1 MTYLPQIDD
10 FDTKMALLKTL
21 LDISDGKVAF
31 PLFFYLQM
39 FLEKERAQLIREV
52 MRMKESRGDVEGAAA
67 ASQEIQ
73 VEVCNALSSREKA
86 EFLLEQVL
94 TPESSSCVDPP
105 EPAGARLGARAADH
119 PEGEREGAEGGAHG
133 RTAHRPTSP

>member
-1 MTYLPQIDD
+1 MTYLPQLDD

-31 PLFFYLQM
+31 PLFFYPKM
-39 FLEKERAQLIREV
+39 FLEKERALLIREV
-52 MRMKESRGDVEGAAA
+52 MRMKESRGDVAGAAA

-94 TPESSSCVDPP
+94 TPN
-105 EPAGARLGARAADH
+105 
-119 PEGEREGAEGGAHG
+119 
-133 RTAHRPTSP
+133 HRHA

>member
-1 MTYLPQIDD
+1 MTYLPQLDD

-31 PLFFYLQM
+31 PLFIYLQR

-94 TPESSSCVDPP
+94 TPN
-105 EPAGARLGARAADH
+105 
-119 PEGEREGAEGGAHG
+119 
-133 RTAHRPTSP
+133 HRHA

>member
-31 PLFFYLQM
+31 PLSPYPQM

-73 VEVCNALSSREKA
+73 VEVCNALSSWEKA

-94 TPESSSCVDPP
+94 TPN
-105 EPAGARLGARAADH
+105 
-119 PEGEREGAEGGAHG
+119 
-133 RTAHRPTSP
+133 HRHA

>member
-1 MTYLPQIDD
+1 MTYLPQLDD
-10 FDTKMALLKTL
+10 YDTNMALLKTL
-21 LDISDGKVAF
+21 LDISDGKVAL
-31 PLFFYLQM
+31 PLFLYPQM

-52 MRMKESRGDVEGAAA
+52 MRMKESRGDVEDAAA

-94 TPESSSCVDPP
+94 TPN
-105 EPAGARLGARAADH
+105 
-119 PEGEREGAEGGAHG
+119 
-133 RTAHRPTSP
+133 HRHA

>member
-1 MTYLPQIDD
+1 MTYLPQLDD

-52 MRMKESRGDVEGAAA
+52 MRMKESRGDVEGRGRPPARRSRWRCATR
-67 ASQEIQ
+67 SP
-73 VEVCNALSSREKA
+73 SREKA

-94 TPESSSCVDPP
+94 TPN
-105 EPAGARLGARAADH
+105 
-119 PEGEREGAEGGAHG
+119 
-133 RTAHRPTSP
+133 HRHA

>member
-1 MTYLPQIDD
+1 MTYLPQLDD

-31 PLFFYLQM
+31 PLSLHSQM

-73 VEVCNALSSREKA
+73 VEVCNVLSSREKA

-94 TPESSSCVDPP
+94 TPN
-105 EPAGARLGARAADH
+105 
-119 PEGEREGAEGGAHG
+119 
-133 RTAHRPTSP
+133 HRHA

>member
-1 MTYLPQIDD
+1 MTFLPKIDD

-21 LDISDGKVAF
+21 LDISEGKVAF
-31 PLFFYLQM
+31 LLFIHSKM

-52 MRMKESRGDVEGAAA
+52 MRMKESKGDVEGAAA

-86 EFLLEQVL
+86 EFLLEQAF
-94 TPESSSCVDPP
+94 SFHQHY
-105 EPAGARLGARAADH
+105 A
-119 PEGEREGAEGGAHG
+119 
-133 RTAHRPTSP
+133 

>member
-1 MTYLPQIDD
+1 MTYLPQLDD

-21 LDISDGKVAF
+21 LDISDGKVAL
-31 PLFFYLQM
+31 PLFLYPQM
-39 FLEKERAQLIREV
+39 FLEKEIAQLIREV

-86 EFLLEQVL
+86 EFLLEQVM
-94 TPESSSCVDPP
+94 TT
-105 EPAGARLGARAADH
+105 H
-119 PEGEREGAEGGAHG
+119 
-133 RTAHRPTSP
+133 HRHA

>member
-1 MTYLPQIDD
+1 MTFP
-10 FDTKMALLKTL
+10 TERLL
-21 LDISDGKVAF
+21 F
-31 PLFFYLQM
+31 PSFFYLQM

-86 EFLLEQVL
+86 EFLLEQVM
-94 TPESSSCVDPP
+94 
-105 EPAGARLGARAADH
+105 
-119 PEGEREGAEGGAHG
+119 
-133 RTAHRPTSP
+133 TAHHRHA